1 MTPEEL
7 QAVQWI
13 LAVIL
18 MLNGTLIGLVLVV
31 AKMIDIDFLGLAGEA
46 LALGFGLASLA
57 SLLGLAFRSV
67 KILFSA
73 AAGQPLD

>member
-1 MTPEEL
+1 
-7 QAVQWI
+7 
-13 LAVIL
+13 
-18 MLNGTLIGLVLVV
+18 
-31 AKMIDIDFLGLAGEA
+31 MIDIDFLGLAGEA
-46 LALGFGLASLA
+46 LALGFVLASLA